1 MMAGQDN
8 GQGTTAGDGLAA
20 GRPAATRPAQQAA
33 GQQAAG
39 QSAYPFAA
47 IVGMADLK
55 LALLLNA
62 VSPAIGGVL
71 VRGEKGTAKSTVV
84 RGLAALLPP
93 AEVVAGCRFACDPG
107 APDPGCPD
115 GPHPDRPAGL
125 RQPARLAELPVGAT
139 EDRLAGSLDIERA
152 LTEGVAAFEPGL
164 LAAAHRGLLY
174 VDEVNLLHDHLVDLL
189 LDAAALGVNYVER
202 EGLSVRHAARFL
214 LVGTMNPEEGELRPQ
229 LLDRF
234 GLTVEVAATRDP
246 AQRAEVVRRRLA
258 YETDPVGFAADW
270 DEDSKRIARRVVTA
284 RERLPAVRLP
294 DGVLQQICSVCGAFE
309 VDGLRAD
316 LVTARTA
323 IALAAWHGRDEAGE
337 DDVRQA
343 ARLALPHRR
352 RRDPF
357 DVPGLDEQALDDA
370 LQEALGQQ
378 GENPSGPVPDGTDPD
393 GTDPDGTD
401 PDGTNPDGTD
411 PDGTGP
417 DGPDDHGPDGGGPDG
432 RGPGGAPR
440 PGQESRQPRDDPAG
454 PAPHDQDRRQAA
466 GAQAA
471 AKAGAGDTGAQSAT
485 APFRP
490 RLLTVT
496 GIGQGAAGRRSAA
509 RTPYGRVTGARLPA
523 GRVHSVHL
531 PATLRAAAP
540 RAGRAARSVMP
551 GSQSQP
557 RPPAAARFRI
567 RPSDLRETVRVGR
580 EGNLVLFAVDA
591 SGSMAA
597 GRRIRAV
604 KGAVLSLLLD
614 AYQRRDK
621 VGLVTFRGTAAELA
635 LPPTSSV
642 QAGARRLAAL
652 ATGGRT
658 PLAAGLALAARVLRA
673 ERLRDPDRRPLL
685 VVVTDG
691 RATSG
696 TGAELARAIG
706 ALAGVAAIVLDCES
720 GAVRLGLAGR
730 LAGQLGGS
738 VVRLDELAAGSIT
751 GVVRAHG
758 PAGRGQPAGRGRPD
772 APRQA
777 GCRAGRRPDHPA
789 AARPPAGDRAHRA
802 RQGKVDRSFRPGAA
816 GLEPG
821 LAGCRFPVRQ
831 VGQMAG
837 RRGARADHARQQRRG
852 RHGGL
857 AQDGRGLV
865 LDPARHAGPRRTRRR
880 GLGADQQGSRRA
892 GLPVVRARRVHL
904 PGQVGLGGRR
914 RGDRCARGPA
924 RQPARGDHRPGR
936 RP

>member
-1 MMAGQDN
+1 MMAGRDI
-8 GQGTTAGDGLAA
+8 GDGGTAERGRA
-20 GRPAATRPAQQAA
+20 GRDRQPDEPRPAADHLTGSGGAQLAARPAT
-33 GQQAAG
+33 GQP
-39 QSAYPFAA
+39 AYPFAA

-93 AEVVAGCRFACDPG
+93 ADVVAGCRFACDPAG
-107 APDPGCPD
+107 PDPGCPD
-115 GPHPDRPAGL
+115 GPHPDRPARL
-125 RQPARLAELPVGAT
+125 RRPARLAELPVGAT

-152 LTEGVAAFEPGL
+152 LTEGIAAFEPGL

-258 YETDPVGFAADW
+258 YEADPVCFATDW
-270 DEDSKRIARRVVTA
+270 DQDSGRIARRVVSA
-284 RERLPAVRLP
+284 RERLPSVRLP
-294 DGVLQQICSVCGAFE
+294 DGVLRQICAVCGAFE

-323 IALAAWHGRDEAGE
+323 IALAAWHDRDEVGE

-357 DVPGLDEQALDDA
+357 DVPGLDEQALDEALRDA
-370 LQEALGQQ
+370 LGSGQPA
-378 GENPSGPVPDGTDPD
+378 GASGGP
-393 GTDPDGTD
+393 
-401 PDGTNPDGTD
+401 
-411 PDGTGP
+411 PDGTGQDGNQP
-417 DGPDDHGPDGGGPDG
+417 DGPDDHHPDGGGGPDRG
-432 RGPGGAPR
+432 GPGGARLPGANGREPR
-440 PGQESRQPRDDPAG
+440 HDPAWTEPPRRPDQQ
-454 PAPHDQDRRQAA
+454 PAAVPAGGQPGAARGDQATG
-466 GAQAA
+466 GA
-471 AKAGAGDTGAQSAT
+471 

-496 GIGQGAAGRRSAA
+496 GIGQGAPGRRSAA
-509 RTPYGRVTGARLPA
+509 RTPYGRVTGARLPTGRA
-523 GRVHSVHL
+523 GSIHL

-540 RAGRAARSVMP
+540 RIGRAIRQPAR
-551 GSQSQP
+551 QLAAP
-557 RPPAAARFRI
+557 RPAARI
-567 RPSDLRETVRVGR
+567 RPSDLRQTMRVGR
-580 EGNLVLFAVDA
+580 EGNLVLFVVDA

-597 GRRIRAV
+597 GQRIRAV

-621 VGLVTFRGTAAELA
+621 VGLVTFRGAAADLA

-642 QAGARRLAAL
+642 QAGAVRLAAL
-652 ATGGRT
+652 PTGGRT
-658 PLAAGLALAARVLRA
+658 PLAAGLLLAARVLRA

-696 TGAELARAIG
+696 TGADLARAVG
-706 ALAGVAAIVLDCES
+706 ALAGVAAVVIDCES
-720 GAVRLGLAGR
+720 GPVRLGLAVR
-730 LAGQLGGS
+730 LAARLGGS
-738 VVRLDELAAGSIT
+738 AVRLEELAAGGIT
-751 GVVRAHG
+751 GVVRAHA
-758 PAGRGQPAGRGRPD
+758 PA
-772 APRQA
+772 
-777 GCRAGRRPDHPA
+777 RR
-789 AARPPAGDRAHRA
+789 
-802 RQGKVDRSFRPGAA
+802 
-816 GLEPG
+816 
-821 LAGCRFPVRQ
+821 
-831 VGQMAG
+831 MAG
-837 RRGARADHARQQRRG
+837 QRRGAA
-852 RHGGL
+852 
-857 AQDGRGLV
+857 
-865 LDPARHAGPRRTRRR
+865 
-880 GLGADQQGSRRA
+880 
-892 GLPVVRARRVHL
+892 
-904 PGQVGLGGRR
+904 
-914 RGDRCARGPA
+914 
-924 RQPARGDHRPGR
+924 
-936 RP
+936 

>member
-1 MMAGQDN
+1 MMAGRSI
-8 GQGTTAGDGLAA
+8 GDGGA
-20 GRPAATRPAQQAA
+20 GERARDDSDQQPGGPRPAADHLNGFGGRQLAARPAT
-33 GQQAAG
+33 GQP
-39 QSAYPFAA
+39 AYPFAA

-84 RGLAALLPP
+84 RGLAALLPS
-93 AEVVAGCRFACDPG
+93 ADVVAGCRFACDPA

-115 GPHPDRPAGL
+115 GPHPDRPARL
-125 RQPARLAELPVGAT
+125 RRPARLAELPVGAT
-139 EDRLAGSLDIERA
+139 EDRLAGSLDIERT
-152 LTEGVAAFEPGL
+152 LTEGIAAFEPGL

-258 YETDPVGFAADW
+258 YEADPVCFATDW
-270 DEDSKRIARRVVTA
+270 DQDSERIAHRVVTA

-294 DGVLQQICSVCGAFE
+294 DSVLRQICAVCGAFE

-323 IALAAWHGRDEAGE
+323 IALAAWHDRDEVGE

-357 DVPGLDEQALDDA
+357 DVPGLDEQALDEALQDA
-370 LQEALGQQ
+370 LGSGQPA
-378 GENPSGPVPDGTDPD
+378 GASGGAPDGAGPEPPDGTDPD
-393 GTDPDGTD
+393 GSH
-401 PDGTNPDGTD
+401 
-411 PDGTGP
+411 P
-417 DGPDDHGPDGGGPDG
+417 DGPDDHHPDGGGPDRG
-432 RGPGGAPR
+432 GPGGAPL
-440 PGQESRQPRDDPAG
+440 PGANGHEPAHDPAKTES
-454 PAPHDQDRRQAA
+454 PHHPDQQP
-466 GAQAA
+466 AA
-471 AKAGAGDTGAQSAT
+471 ALAGGQPGAARSDPATGAA

-496 GIGQGAAGRRSAA
+496 GIGQGAPGRRSAA
-509 RTPYGRVTGARLPA
+509 RTPYGRVTGARRPA
-523 GRVHSVHL
+523 GPVHSVHL

-540 RAGRAARSVMP
+540 RQAGP
-551 GSQSQP
+551 P
-557 RPPAAARFRI
+557 RIGPRLRI

-580 EGNLVLFAVDA
+580 EGNLVLFVVDA

-597 GRRIRAV
+597 GQRIRAV
-604 KGAVLSLLLD
+604 KSAVLSLLLD

-621 VGLVTFRGTAAELA
+621 VGLVTFRGATADLA

-642 QAGARRLAAL
+642 EAGARRLAAL
-652 ATGGRT
+652 PTGGRT
-658 PLAAGLALAARVLRA
+658 PLAAGLMLAARVLRA

-696 TGAELARAIG
+696 TGADLARAVG
-706 ALAGVAAIVLDCES
+706 ALAGVAAVVIDCES
-720 GAVRLGLAGR
+720 GPVRLGLAVR
-730 LAGQLGGS
+730 LAAQLGGS
-738 VVRLDELAAGSIT
+738 AVRLAELAAGSIT
-751 GVVRAHG
+751 GVVRAHA
-758 PAGRGQPAGRGRPD
+758 PAGR
-772 APRQA
+772 
-777 GCRAGRRPDHPA
+777 
-789 AARPPAGDRAHRA
+789 
-802 RQGKVDRSFRPGAA
+802 
-816 GLEPG
+816 
-821 LAGCRFPVRQ
+821 
-831 VGQMAG
+831 M
-837 RRGARADHARQQRRG
+837 
-852 RHGGL
+852 
-857 AQDGRGLV
+857 
-865 LDPARHAGPRRTRRR
+865 AGPRR
-880 GLGADQQGSRRA
+880 GAA
-892 GLPVVRARRVHL
+892 
-904 PGQVGLGGRR
+904 
-914 RGDRCARGPA
+914 
-924 RQPARGDHRPGR
+924 
-936 RP
+936 